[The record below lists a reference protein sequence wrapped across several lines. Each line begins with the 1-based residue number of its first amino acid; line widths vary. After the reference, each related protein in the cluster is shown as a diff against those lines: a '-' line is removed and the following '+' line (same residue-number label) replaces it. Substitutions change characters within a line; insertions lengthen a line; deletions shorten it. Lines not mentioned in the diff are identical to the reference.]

1 MYTAFYGLREKPF
14 ALSPDPRFLFLA
26 ESHREA
32 LAHLLYGI
40 EQGEGFIAI
49 TGEVGTGKT
58 TLCRTLLQRLGAE
71 SEVAFLFNPKL
82 SALELMQAVHAEFGL
97 DAAGRSWRELVD
109 QLNEFLL
116 ERKREGKRVLVIIDE
131 AQNLETDTLEQVRLL
146 SNLETD
152 TAKLLQ
158 IVLLGQPELDAKLE
172 RPELRQL
179 KQRISVRWRLVPLTA
194 TETREYVRH
203 RLRIASGSER
213 ELFTETALREV
224 HRRSGGIP
232 RVVNV
237 LCDRALLL
245 GYASR
250 AATIGSQLVVA
261 VAQELQSGGPGAPK
275 PAPARSRRWLLPVG
289 GLVVAG
295 GLLALGLGVYDGVR
309 SLGEAPSAAPSSPA
323 AVAPAEATVAPAASE
338 GPALPSDT
346 PPAAQVPLPDPSGPV
361 APSDGVPATAPATPA
376 AGTPP
381 VATAPPPGAA
391 AAAQP
396 ADVVARLETLPPGR
410 TAAASVDALLA
421 AYGLQP
427 VGAASLSLD
436 DALAALG
443 DAGLETLPL
452 AAPSL
457 TELGSLDH
465 PALLALL
472 APDGAQRTVA
482 LLGLQ
487 DGRATLAGV
496 GGPGPMQMPAS
507 ELERRWQGEAFVVW
521 RDWERLPALLQ
532 EGETGPGVRWLQQ
545 SLIDLGYLVGTP
557 TGVFDAAT
565 REGVRNFQR
574 GSGLEVDGSVGPRT
588 KMRLYDALGRY
599 RVPRLRGE
607 GVG

>member
-116 ERKREGKRVLVIIDE
+116 ERKGEGRRVLVIIDE

-172 RPELRQL
+172 RAELRQL

-194 TETREYVRH
+194 TETRDYVRH

-224 HRRSGGIP
+224 HRRSSGIP

-261 VAQELQSGGPGAPK
+261 VAQELQSGGPTAPQ
-275 PAPARSRRWLLPVG
+275 PAPAPRRRWLLPAG
-289 GLVVAG
+289 ALVLAG
-295 GLLALGLGVYDGVR
+295 GLLAAGLGLYDGKGRPREAEPAATAAREPETVVPAASEGAAR
-309 SLGEAPSAAPSSPA
+309 ASDEAPAAAEPTQDPTAAAGTADGVPATPPAETPPVAAAPSPA
-323 AVAPAEATVAPAASE
+323 AVAAVPIDVA
-338 GPALPSDT
+338 
-346 PPAAQVPLPDPSGPV
+346 
-361 APSDGVPATAPATPA
+361 
-376 AGTPP
+376 
-381 VATAPPPGAA
+381 
-391 AAAQP
+391 
-396 ADVVARLETLPPGR
+396 ARLDALPPGR

-421 AYGLQP
+421 VFGLPP
-427 VGAASLSLD
+427 VAAASLSLD
-436 DALAALG
+436 DALTTLER
-443 DAGLETLPL
+443 AGLETLPL
-452 AAPSL
+452 SQPSL
-457 TELGSLDH
+457 AELSALDH
-465 PALLALL
+465 PALVALT
-472 APDGAQRTVA
+472 APDGAPRTVA
-482 LLGLQ
+482 VLGLKA
-487 DGRATLAGV
+487 GEATLGGV
-496 GGPGPMQMPAS
+496 GSEGAARVPAS
-507 ELERRWQGEAFVVW
+507 ELERRWEGEAFVVW
-521 RDWERLPALLQ
+521 RDWEHLPVLLQ
-532 EGETGPGVRWLQQ
+532 EGETGPAVRWLQQ
-545 SLIDLGYLVGTP
+545 ALIELGYLVGTP
-557 TGVFDAAT
+557 TGIFDAAT
-565 REGVRNFQR
+565 QEGVRNFQR
-574 GSGLEVDGSVGPRT
+574 GSGLGVDGAVGPRT
-588 KMRLYDALGRY
+588 KMHLYDALGRY
-599 RVPRLRGE
+599 KVPRLRGE

>member
-97 DAAGRSWRELVD
+97 EAGGRSWRELVD

-116 ERKREGKRVLVIIDE
+116 ERKREGRRVLVIIDE

-179 KQRISVRWRLVPLTA
+179 KQRISVRWRLLPLTA
-194 TETREYVRH
+194 SETREYVRH

-213 ELFTETALREV
+213 ELFTETSLREV

-250 AATIGSQLVVA
+250 AATIGSQLVIA
-261 VAQELQSGGPGAPK
+261 VAHELQSGGPPSPR
-275 PAPARSRRWLLPVG
+275 PAQATRRRWLLPVG
-289 GLVVAG
+289 GLA
-295 GLLALGLGVYDGVR
+295 LALGLLAVG
-309 SLGEAPSAAPSSPA
+309 LGLYGELRASQAEPPAALAVPAPTEAAPA
-323 AVAPAEATVAPAASE
+323 AAPASAPAASE
-338 GPALPSDT
+338 ASTPASDT
-346 PPAAQVPLPDPSGPV
+346 
-361 APSDGVPATAPATPA
+361 ATPA
-376 AGTPP
+376 AEPAQDPAPAPAAPADAAPAAAPPAAPP
-381 VATAPPPGAA
+381 VAAAPPPAA

-396 ADVVARLETLPPGR
+396 IDVAARLDGLPPGR
-410 TAAASVDALLA
+410 TAAASVDALLTA
-421 AYGLQP
+421 FGLSP

-443 DAGLETLPL
+443 HAGLDTLPL
-452 AAPSL
+452 AQPSL
-457 TELGSLDH
+457 AELGALDH
-465 PALLALL
+465 PALVALR
-472 APDGAQRTVA
+472 APDGASRTVA
-482 LLGLQ
+482 LLGLRA
-487 DGRATLAGV
+487 GEATLIGV
-496 GGPGPMQMPAS
+496 GGEGAAKVPAS

-521 RDWERLPALLQ
+521 RDWEHLPALLE
-532 EGETGPGVRWLQQ
+532 EGQSGPPVRWLQQ
-545 SLIDLGYLVGTP
+545 SLIELGYLVGTP
-557 TGVFDAAT
+557 TGIFDAAT

-574 GSGLEVDGSVGPRT
+574 GRGLEVDGSVGPRT
-588 KMRLYDALGRY
+588 KMHLYDALGRY
-599 RVPRLRGE
+599 NVPRLRGE

>member
-97 DAAGRSWRELVD
+97 DVGGRSWRELVD

-116 ERKREGKRVLVIIDE
+116 ERKREGRRVLVIIDE

-194 TETREYVRH
+194 TETRDYVRH

-261 VAQELQSGGPGAPK
+261 VAQELQSGGPASPRA
-275 PAPARSRRWLLPVG
+275 APARSRRWLWPAG
-289 GLVVAG
+289 GLALAG
-295 GLLALGLGVYDGVR
+295 GLLALGLVVYDGVR
-309 SLGEAPSAAPSSPA
+309 GVADAPA
-323 AVAPAEATVAPAASE
+323 AATATPAAAVVAPAASE
-338 GPALPSDT
+338 SGAPASEPT
-346 PPAAQVPLPDPSGPV
+346 PATV
-361 APSDGVPATAPATPA
+361 APAQDPAGSPTPSEAAPATAPASAPA
-376 AGTPP
+376 DAPP
-381 VATAPPPGAA
+381 VAAAPPPAA
-391 AAAQP
+391 AATPQP
-396 ADVVARLETLPPGR
+396 TDVLARLEALPPGR

-421 AYGLQP
+421 AYGLP
-427 VGAASLSLD
+427 RVGAASLSLD
-436 DALAALG
+436 DALAALA

-452 AAPSL
+452 ATPTVA
-457 TELGSLDH
+457 ELGALDH
-465 PALLALL
+465 PALVALL
-472 APDGAQRTVA
+472 APDGASRTVA

-487 DGRATLAGV
+487 NGQVTLSGVESGGSERLPAG
-496 GGPGPMQMPAS
+496 

-521 RDWERLPALLQ
+521 RDWERLPALVQ
-532 EGETGPGVRWLQQ
+532 EGETGPAVRWLQQ
-545 SLIDLGYLVGTP
+545 SLIQLGYLVGTP

-574 GSGLEVDGSVGPRT
+574 GSGLDVDGAVGPRT
-588 KMRLYDALGRY
+588 KMHLYDALGRY
-599 RVPRLRGE
+599 KVPRLRGE